1 MTNENLLSSSISY
14 DFVKR
19 EEGRGT
25 DTDDRGVLL
34 AEALVCAEFSR
45 LRTMASDVG
54 HEVETTAVDS
64 GAVELGD
71 LYCQQAKFLV
81 WHSMISGE
89 DRPQN
94 CTTQLYR
101 HTIDPEVERLLHS
114 TTCMV
119 HLQD

>member
-1 MTNENLLSSSISY
+1 M
-14 DFVKR
+14 
-19 EEGRGT
+19 
-25 DTDDRGVLL
+25 

-45 LRTMASDVG
+45 LTTMASDVG

-64 GAVELGD
+64 GAVELGI
-71 LYCQQAKFLV
+71 CIVNQQKFQV

-94 CTTQLYR
+94 CTTQLDR

-114 TTCMV
+114 TT
-119 HLQD
+119 